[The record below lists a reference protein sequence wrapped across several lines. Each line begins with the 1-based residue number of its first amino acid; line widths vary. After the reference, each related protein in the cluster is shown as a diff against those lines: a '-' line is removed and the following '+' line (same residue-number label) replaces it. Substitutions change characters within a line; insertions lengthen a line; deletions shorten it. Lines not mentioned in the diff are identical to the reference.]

1 MKKQPV
7 QDDSIEIFSGSLWEV
22 EMLRTLLNDAQV
34 SNFVLNSTLK
44 DFMYHPIKAEGVKI
58 MVLERD
64 LEEARQIVSDYLHNL
79 NK

>member
-7 QDDSIEIFSGSLWEV
+7 QDDSIEIFSGSLWEA

-44 DFMYHPIKAEGVKI
+44 DFMYDPIKAEGVKI